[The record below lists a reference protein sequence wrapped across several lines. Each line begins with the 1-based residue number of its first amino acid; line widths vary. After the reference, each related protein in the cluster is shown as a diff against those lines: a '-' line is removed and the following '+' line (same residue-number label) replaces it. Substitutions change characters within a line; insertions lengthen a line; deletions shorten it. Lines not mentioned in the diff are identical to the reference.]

1 MRKKFSARA
10 AALGMSGVL
19 LTSALTGCTFG
30 FASDPD
36 DPNAVKEEEP
46 IDMTTDTFQYDTS
59 LSGTSIVIMNTK
71 AEIQTALE
79 EIAKVFE
86 EKAGV
91 HIEIMPVTDGDS
103 PYTKVVSLY
112 NSGNPPT
119 LSILDTTDVIALAE
133 EKAADLSN
141 EAWTGE
147 AEEYLTKINGKVYSF
162 PLCIEGRGIIYN
174 KSVIEDTLG
183 TEFDPSEIKTQ
194 DDFAALLQSLRDNG
208 MKNPISMAKED
219 WSLGAH
225 QLQYIYETYDGTS
238 DGAAEVINELKD
250 GTLYLPD
257 YSRMNEFLNAFD
269 LLKEYNVA
277 KGDPLGADYD
287 EMAIDLADG
296 KTAFWF
302 NGNWAWPN
310 HIISMDP
317 ADYPEE
323 FAQYSD
329 YLLGRSM
336 LVKKATTI
344 PVESIVRGYLT
355 GSGKKT
361 YDADGTVCGIKLP
374 EGLTEASKLPEPIFT
389 PSTKAEL
396 GDHDENISFERCCEI
411 VGTDVATQLRDA
423 SLAIYKAAAEYA
435 ATRGIIIADTKF
447 EFGFIDGKLTLIDE
461 CLTPDS
467 SRFWPAEGYAE
478 GEVQP
483 SYDKQYVRDWLRAN
497 WNMQG
502 EPPRIPAEVIE
513 GTSNRYQ
520 EAFQIITGT
529 KFEPKGV

>member
-36 DPNAVKEEEP
+36 DPNAVKEEVP
-46 IDMTTDTFQYDTS
+46 IDMTNDTFQYDTS

-103 PYTKVVSLY
+103 PCTKVVSLY

-183 TEFDPSEIKTQ
+183 TEFDPSDIKTQ
-194 DDFAALLQSLRDNG
+194 DDFSALLQSLRDNG

-225 QLQYIYETYDGTS
+225 QLQYIYETYNGTS

-257 YSRMNEFLNAFD
+257 YTRMNEFLNTFD

-310 HIISMDP
+310 LEEAGAETTDEYGFLPYFLNNDP
-317 ADYPEE
+317 DDFVNSKIQASPSK
-323 FAQYSD
+323 QI
-329 YLLGRSM
+329 M
-336 LVKKATTI
+336 LDDI
-344 PVESIVRGYLT
+344 
-355 GSGKKT
+355 
-361 YDADGTVCGIKLP
+361 
-374 EGLTEASKLPEPIFT
+374 
-389 PSTKAEL
+389 
-396 GDHDENISFERCCEI
+396 
-411 VGTDVATQLRDA
+411 VATDEQ
-423 SLAIYKAAAEYA
+423 KAAAKEFLNWLVYSEIGQQMVVKTCSLIPPFKNNPNEPSDPLSRDIYEKVQNGGAFNASAIVPNDHWSVLGA
-435 ATRGIIIADTKF
+435 AMQKYLAGRSDR
-447 EFGFIDGKLTLIDE
+447 EELIDSIQAYWDE
-461 CLTPDS
+461 
-467 SRFWPAEGYAE
+467 
-478 GEVQP
+478 Q
-483 SYDKQYVRDWLRAN
+483 
-497 WNMQG
+497 
-502 EPPRIPAEVIE
+502 
-513 GTSNRYQ
+513 
-520 EAFQIITGT
+520 
-529 KFEPKGV
+529 